1 MKKIL
6 SLLLVLAMVFAIVAC
21 GGNKPAQTTAPTA
34 DPNKGT
40 SGTSNSTTNTTQKPA
55 DTNPGFDEDNVVFT
69 FGAISDIHLEKNS
82 SYGTEAKFQAALSQ
96 LLAFADDRGNLLD
109 AVAIVGDICEKKEQ
123 INTFKAIYEGMN
135 LPGEL
140 IFTLGNHDQ
149 EDSYPASAGEALT
162 LNDYKEILGDKYF
175 GNKYND
181 LAKGHRH
188 FEVNGQHFVIVQ
200 PTSYRDAQGDRVTF
214 DQATVTWLDTTLK
227 EITTANPNAYV
238 YVLVHAMI
246 KDTCYG
252 SNLESSGSHGSYWYT
267 SDLTSTLEKYPQV
280 ITFSGH
286 LHFPINDERSIMQ
299 NKFTSI
305 GTGSVAYLAIENG
318 YTNVAGTVPSG
329 AGNTSAGH
337 VVEVDKYGN
346 VRITRL
352 NFTNGTTMGDAW
364 VLNAPT
370 ADGSHLKSY
379 TKDRANDNN
388 APSMAGATAK
398 VDISTV
404 GGNRVAALTFGAGSD
419 DSFVHHYTIKVTNT
433 TDNTVLKDVKYLS
446 DFWVNTN
453 PEDMAKSIVFG
464 LGTVIGGNA
473 YKVEIAAVDSWG
485 AKSDVVTTTF
495 TVPEGFDGTL
505 PEALVDIDFNADGTA
520 TDKMGNAT
528 VTLVGGATIGNKEV
542 YHNGAT
548 KTLPGIHTHTL
559 GDSGTV
565 TLTNYDLAKM
575 AELYNGAAGFTLE
588 AFYVNRT
595 PSKASSGASSGTQG
609 IFCATEYG
617 GLGLATTGD
626 NGTPGLCLYT
636 KKSTYKYTYSSVRP
650 NTTDLVHVV
659 ATAVL
664 YEGNF
669 YTSIYVNGELTGSAT
684 EASTGIWNTDPQYA
698 PYANQL
704 SLGNDIGPSGFPT
717 KDCTIV
723 DAKIYAS
730 ALNPEQVKTAYA
742 NAKALFN

>member
-34 DPNKGT
+34 DPNNGT

-149 EDSYPASAGEALT
+149 EDTYSNEALT

-181 LAKGHRH
+181 LTKGHRH

-200 PTSYRDAQGDRVTF
+200 PTSYRDSQGDRVTF
-214 DQATVTWLDTTLK
+214 DQATVTWLDNTLK

-252 SNLESSGSHGSYWYT
+252 SDLESSGTHGSYWYT

-379 TKDRANDNN
+379 TADRKNDNN
-388 APSMAGATAK
+388 APTMTGVTAK
-398 VDISTV
+398 VDLAVV
-404 GGNRVAALTFGAGSD
+404 GGNYIAALTFGAGSD
-419 DSFVHHYTIKVTNT
+419 DSFVHHYEIKAYNKATNA
-433 TDNTVLKDVKYLS
+433 VLKDVKYLT
-446 DFWVNTN
+446 DFWENTDPAN
-453 PEDMAKSIVFG
+453 MAKTISLV
-464 LGTVIGGNA
+464 LGSVTGGQT
-473 YKVEIAAVDSWG
+473 YKVEITAVDSWG
-485 AKSDVVTTTF
+485 AKSSAVTVEF
-495 TVPEGFDGTL
+495 TAPEGFDGTL
-505 PEALVDIDFNADGTA
+505 PDALVDVEFNADGTA
-520 TDKMGNAT
+520 TDKKGNAT
-528 VTLVGGATIGNKEV
+528 ITLVSGATVASKDVTFKGVTKPMTGLQV
-542 YHNGAT
+542 TAKGQSAT
-548 KTLPGIHTHTL
+548 L
-559 GDSGTV
+559 
-565 TLTNYDLAKM
+565 TLTNYDLAAMK
-575 AELYNGAAGFTLE
+575 ALYNGAAGFTFE
-588 AFYVNRT
+588 AFYINRA
-595 PSKASSGASSGTQG
+595 KSGTQG
-609 IFCATEYG
+609 VICATEFG
-617 GLGLATTGD
+617 GLGMADSGS
-626 NGTPGLCLYT
+626 GVPGLCVYANDA
-636 KKSTYKYTYSSVRP
+636 KYT
-650 NTTDLVHVV
+650 VHFMRV
-659 ATAVL
+659 
-664 YEGNF
+664 
-669 YTSIYVNGELTGSAT
+669 
-684 EASTGIWNTDPQYA
+684 
-698 PYANQL
+698 
-704 SLGNDIGPSGFPT
+704 
-717 KDCTIV
+717 
-723 DAKIYAS
+723 
-730 ALNPEQVKTAYA
+730 
-742 NAKALFN
+742 

>member
-149 EDSYPASAGEALT
+149 EDTYSNEALT

-200 PTSYRDAQGDRVTF
+200 PTSYRDSQGDRVTF
-214 DQATVTWLDTTLK
+214 DQATVTWLDNTLK

-252 SNLESSGSHGSYWYT
+252 SDLESSGTHGSYWYT

-379 TKDRANDNN
+379 TADRKNDNN
-388 APSMAGATAK
+388 APTMTDVTAK
-398 VDISTV
+398 VDLAVV
-404 GGNRVAALTFGAGSD
+404 GGNYIAALTFGAGSD
-419 DSFVHHYTIKVTNT
+419 DSFVHHYEIKAYNKATNA
-433 TDNTVLKDVKYLS
+433 VLKDVKYLT
-446 DFWVNTN
+446 DFWENTDPAN
-453 PEDMAKSIVFG
+453 MAKTISLV
-464 LGTVIGGNA
+464 LGSVTGGQT
-473 YKVEIAAVDSWG
+473 YKVEITAVDSWG
-485 AKSDVVTTTF
+485 AKSSVVTVEF
-495 TVPEGFDGTL
+495 TAPEGFDGTL
-505 PEALVDIDFNADGTA
+505 PDALVDVEFNADGTA
-520 TDKMGNAT
+520 TDKKGNAT
-528 VTLVGGATIGNKEV
+528 ITLVGGATVASKDVTFKGVTKPMTGLQV
-542 YHNGAT
+542 TAKGQSAT
-548 KTLPGIHTHTL
+548 L
-559 GDSGTV
+559 
-565 TLTNYDLAKM
+565 TLTNYDLAAMK
-575 AELYNGAAGFTLE
+575 ALYNGAAGFTFE
-588 AFYVNRT
+588 AFYINRA
-595 PSKASSGASSGTQG
+595 KSGTQG
-609 IFCATEYG
+609 VICATEFG
-617 GLGLATTGD
+617 GLGMADSGS
-626 NGTPGLCLYT
+626 GVPGLCVYANDKAYTYT
-636 KKSTYKYTYSSVRP
+636 KGTAAAS
-650 NTTDLVHVV
+650 NTELVHVV
-659 ATAVL
+659 TTAIVYENCIYTAT
-664 YEGNF
+664 
-669 YTSIYVNGELTGSAT
+669 YVNGEQTNSKAT
-684 EASTGIWNTDPQYA
+684 TANKQSTTEIWMTDSRYA

-704 SLGNDIGPSGFPT
+704 GLGNDIGPNGFPMSDFT
-717 KDCTIV
+717 MV
-723 DAKIYAS
+723 DAKVYDVC
-730 ALNPEQVKTAYA
+730 LNPEQVKTAY
-742 NAKALFN
+742 NAAVALFAN

>member
-1 MKKIL
+1 MKKNL
-6 SLLLVLAMVFAIVAC
+6 YLLLVVAMVFAIVAC

-149 EDSYPASAGEALT
+149 EDTYSNEALT

-200 PTSYRDAQGDRVTF
+200 PTSYRDSQGDRVTF

-252 SNLESSGSHGSYWYT
+252 SDLESSGTHGSYWYT

-379 TKDRANDNN
+379 TADRKNDNN
-388 APSMAGATAK
+388 APTMTDVTAK
-398 VDISTV
+398 VDLAVV
-404 GGNRVAALTFGAGSD
+404 GGNYIAALTFGAGSD
-419 DSFVHHYTIKVTNT
+419 DSFVHHYEIKAYNKATNA
-433 TDNTVLKDVKYLS
+433 VLKDVKYLT
-446 DFWVNTN
+446 DFWENTDPAN
-453 PEDMAKSIVFG
+453 MAKTISLV
-464 LGTVIGGNA
+464 LGSVTGGQT
-473 YKVEIAAVDSWG
+473 YKVEITAVDSWG
-485 AKSDVVTTTF
+485 AKSSVVTVEF
-495 TVPEGFDGTL
+495 TAPEGFDGTL
-505 PEALVDIDFNADGTA
+505 PDALVDVEFNADGTA
-520 TDKMGNAT
+520 TDKKGNAT
-528 VTLVGGATIGNKEV
+528 ITLVGGATVASKDVTFKGVTKPMTGLQV
-542 YHNGAT
+542 TAKGQSAT
-548 KTLPGIHTHTL
+548 L
-559 GDSGTV
+559 
-565 TLTNYDLAKM
+565 TLTNYDLAAMK
-575 AELYNGAAGFTLE
+575 ALYNGAAGFTFE
-588 AFYVNRT
+588 AFYINRA
-595 PSKASSGASSGTQG
+595 KSGTQG
-609 IFCATEYG
+609 VICATEFG
-617 GLGLATTGD
+617 GLGMADSGS
-626 NGTPGLCLYT
+626 GVPGLCVYANDKAYTYT
-636 KKSTYKYTYSSVRP
+636 KGTAAAS
-650 NTTDLVHVV
+650 NTELVHVV
-659 ATAVL
+659 TTAIVYENCIYTAT
-664 YEGNF
+664 
-669 YTSIYVNGELTGSAT
+669 YVNGEQTNSKAT
-684 EASTGIWNTDPQYA
+684 TANKQSTTEIWMTDSRYA

-704 SLGNDIGPSGFPT
+704 GLGNDIGPNGFPMSDFT
-717 KDCTIV
+717 MV
-723 DAKIYAS
+723 DAKVYDVC
-730 ALNPEQVKTAYA
+730 LNPEQVKTAY
-742 NAKALFN
+742 NAAAALFATN